1 MDVNSVE
8 KEIADS
14 VRGILKSKGVDGS
27 QIKIDTRAK
36 TSSVKMPVN
45 AQGVNEG
52 REVVEWRKATVTTAK
67 IKLSIKFVVPERS

>member
-1 MDVNSVE
+1 M
-8 KEIADS
+8 
-14 VRGILKSKGVDGS
+14 
-27 QIKIDTRAK
+27 
-36 TSSVKMPVN
+36 KMPVN